1 MDAYSEPLM
10 QQGLKIMIGK
20 GPRSQEYKDML
31 KKYNAVYISAIG
43 GAAAAISESI
53 VKCDLVCYEDL
64 GAEAIYRLEIKD
76 FFGIVTYDVH
86 GNDLFLQE
94 IDKYKQI

>member
-1 MDAYSEPLM
+1 M
-10 QQGLKIMIGK
+10 
-20 GPRSQEYKDML
+20 
-31 KKYNAVYISAIG
+31 
-43 GAAAAISESI
+43 
-53 VKCDLVCYEDL
+53 VCYEDL

-94 IDKYKQI
+94 IEKYKQI